1 MKVPVGISTV
11 IAVVTIIA
19 AAVGAVISG
28 LDGAGTAVPLTLSII
43 AGVLAAVLSVLRSW
57 QANTLAVWTDGGPD
71 NGVSATSFEEFRAGL
86 DD

>member
-11 IAVVTIIA
+11 VAVLTIA
-19 AAVGAVISG
+19 AAAIGAVITG

-43 AGVLAAVLSVLRSW
+43 AGVVTSVLSVLRSW
-57 QANTLAVWTDGGPD
+57 QANTLAIWSDGGPD
-71 NGVSATSFEEFRAGL
+71 DGAQPVSFEEFRAGL